1 MLLLRA
7 LRRPGRSPQTPT
19 QRQTTEYLAWYSLEE
34 QVLPRAQVSASAA
47 RTEAALSS
55 DAQLMPR
62 FFGDGAMHMLR
73 NSLWKSITDQEDRG
87 TQDEAPELN
96 IINHQH
102 LPRAG
107 TAFLSSEKLL
117 RGSTRSIHRRA
128 LMMR

>member
-1 MLLLRA
+1 
-7 LRRPGRSPQTPT
+7 
-19 QRQTTEYLAWYSLEE
+19 
-34 QVLPRAQVSASAA
+34 VLPRAQVSASAA

-96 IINHQH
+96 IINIC
-102 LPRAG
+102 RAP
-107 TAFLSSEKLL
+107 APLFFLHEKLL